1 VPVFSLCGR
10 PGSGPGVEESG
21 MPRRKVAEKREVLPD
36 PVYGSKLV
44 TKFVNSMTAK
54 GKRSTGERLFYG
66 SMRLIE
72 ERTKMDAQKLF
83 KQAMDNVKPVVE
95 VKSRR
100 VGGATYQ
107 VPVEVR
113 PDRRTSL
120 ALRWIIGFARKR
132 TEKNMQE
139 RLAAELIEAANNRG
153 ASVKKREDTHK
164 MAEANKAFAHYR
176 W

>member
-1 VPVFSLCGR
+1 
-10 PGSGPGVEESG
+10 

-36 PVYGSKLV
+36 PLYGQKLV
-44 TKFVNSMTAK
+44 TKFVNAMMRK
-54 GKRSTGERLFYG
+54 GKRSTAERILYG
-66 SMRLIE
+66 AMHVIE
-72 ERTKMDAQKLF
+72 DRTKMDAQKLF
-83 KQAMDNVKPVVE
+83 KQAVDNVKPVLE

-113 PDRRTSL
+113 AERRTSL
-120 ALRWIIGFARKR
+120 ALRWIIGFAHNRS
-132 TEKNMQE
+132 EKTMQE

>member
-1 VPVFSLCGR
+1 
-10 PGSGPGVEESG
+10 
-21 MPRRKVAEKREVLPD
+21 MPRRKVAEKRDVQPD
-36 PVYGSKLV
+36 PLFGSKLV
-44 TKFVNSMTAK
+44 TKFVNAMLRQ
-54 GKRSTGERLFYG
+54 GKRSTAERIFYG
-66 SMRLIE
+66 SMHLIE
-72 ERTKMDAQKLF
+72 DRTKADAQKLF
-83 KQAMDNVKPVVE
+83 KQALDNVKPVLE

-113 PDRRTSL
+113 ADRRTSL
-120 ALRWIIGFARKR
+120 AFRWIIGFARKR
-132 TEKNMQE
+132 SEKTMAE

-153 ASVKKREDTHK
+153 GSVKKREDTHK